1 MSYGRCLKL
10 GKGGTVWVTR
20 EGGAISLETLGPS
33 SFFKKSTHWVLGS
46 RQLESKYL
54 KVHSVSWWDPQ

>member
-1 MSYGRCLKL
+1 MSYGEKVAQFGSQ
-10 GKGGTVWVTR
+10 GKVELFHWKP
-20 EGGAISLETLGPS
+20 EALLAS
-33 SFFKKSTHWVLGS
+33 SRRVLTGVLGS

>member
-20 EGGAISLETLGPS
+20 EGGVISLETLGPS
-33 SFFKKSTHWVLGS
+33 SFFKKSTHWCPG
-46 RQLESKYL
+46 
-54 KVHSVSWWDPQ
+54 